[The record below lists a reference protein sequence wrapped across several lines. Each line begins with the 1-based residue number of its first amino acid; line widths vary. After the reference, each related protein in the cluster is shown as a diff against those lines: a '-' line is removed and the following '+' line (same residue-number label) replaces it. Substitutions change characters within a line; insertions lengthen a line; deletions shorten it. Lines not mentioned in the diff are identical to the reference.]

1 MVASLLEPECNK
13 NRKDLQILFDPDL
26 MISEKKG
33 RKEFNK
39 KGWDCKMRADCKR
52 HDNCLS
58 LHYYSQKVEYE
69 CKVLF
74 SDQQPQQK
82 QVRMKVPSLSRAITL
97 HIPLHYSAHDLPKSW
112 RWNIN
117 FPANRPLIMARI
129 QHITFRMFHP
139 RPGYLLNRKE
149 KQLPTTI
156 IWASV

>member
-1 MVASLLEPECNK
+1 
-13 NRKDLQILFDPDL
+13 
-26 MISEKKG
+26 
-33 RKEFNK
+33 
-39 KGWDCKMRADCKR
+39 MRADWER
-52 HDNCLS
+52 HDECLS
-58 LHYYSQKVEYE
+58 LHCYSQKVEYG

-74 SDQQPQQK
+74 TDEQPQQK
-82 QVRMKVPSLSRAITL
+82 QVRRKVPSLSRAITL

-117 FPANRPLIMARI
+117 FPANRPVIMASI

-139 RPGYLLNRKE
+139 RPGYLLNRNE